1 MLETRRRSP
10 NIIVFES
17 SDTNRGENGT
27 WTTLASR
34 SSSPV
39 RRRGSD
45 LACAQRF
52 AADGAKVVLADIQTE
67 KGEQSAQALRDAGGE
82 AMFVACDVG
91 DRARV
96 EALVAK
102 TVEAYGGLDVMISNA
117 AVLHPADVLELEEE
131 DFDRVVRV
139 NLKGFFLTGQAAA
152 RQMVAQ
158 GRGGAI
164 INMSSIQAYI
174 TNANLLSYAVCKGGV
189 AQLTVAMALSLAPH
203 GIRVNAIGP
212 GSIAT
217 DMVMQLI
224 SSDEARRTVMSRTP
238 MGRLGK
244 PEEIAAVAAF
254 LASDEASYIT
264 GETVV
269 ADGGRLGLNYVVPVV
284 D

>member
-1 MLETRRRSP
+1 MDNSGKSVVITGAAQG
-10 NIIVFES
+10 IGF
-17 SDTNRGENGT
+17 
-27 WTTLASR
+27 
-34 SSSPV
+34 
-39 RRRGSD
+39 
-45 LACAQRF
+45 ACAQRF
-52 AADGAKVVLADIQTE
+52 AKDGAKVVLADIQVD
-67 KGEQSAQALRDAGGE
+67 KGEAAAQSLREAGRE

-91 DRARV
+91 DSAQV
-96 EALVAK
+96 EALIET
-102 TVEAYGGLDVMISNA
+102 TVGAYGGLDVMISNA
-117 AVLHPADVLELEEE
+117 AVLHPADILELAEE

-152 RQMVAQ
+152 KQMVAQ
-158 GRGGAI
+158 GRGGVI
-164 INMSSIQAYI
+164 INMSSIQATI
-174 TNANLLSYAVCKGGV
+174 TNANLLAYAVCKGGV
-189 AQLTVAMALSLAPH
+189 KQLTVAMALALATR

-238 MGRLGK
+238 MGRLGR

-264 GETVV
+264 GETIN
-269 ADGGRLGLNYVVPVV
+269 ADGGRIGLNYVVPVA

>member
-1 MLETRRRSP
+1 MDGSGRSVVVTGAAQG
-10 NIIVFES
+10 IGF
-17 SDTNRGENGT
+17 
-27 WTTLASR
+27 
-34 SSSPV
+34 
-39 RRRGSD
+39 
-45 LACAQRF
+45 ACARRF
-52 AADGAKVVLADIQTE
+52 ANDGAKVVLADIQAD
-67 KGEQSAQALRDAGGE
+67 KGEAAAQSLREAGGE
-82 AMFVACDVG
+82 ATFVACDVG
-91 DRARV
+91 DRGQV

-102 TVEAYGGLDVMISNA
+102 TVEANGSLDVMISNA
-117 AVLHPADVLELEEE
+117 AVLHTADVLELQEE

-158 GRGGAI
+158 GRGGVI

-189 AQLTVAMALSLAPH
+189 SQLTVAMALALAPK

-224 SSDEARRTVMSRTP
+224 SSEEARRTVMSRTP

-269 ADGGRLGLNYVVPVV
+269 ADGGRLGLNYVVPVA

>member
-1 MLETRRRSP
+1 MSNSGKTV
-10 NIIVFES
+10 IV
-17 SDTNRGENGT
+17 TGAAQGI
-27 WTTLASR
+27 
-34 SSSPV
+34 
-39 RRRGSD
+39 G
-45 LACAQRF
+45 LACARRF
-52 AADGAKVVLADIQTE
+52 ANDGAKVVLADIQAG
-67 KGEQSAQALRDAGGE
+67 KGEAAAQSLRAEGGE
-82 AMFVACDVG
+82 AVFVACDVG
-91 DRARV
+91 DRAEV
-96 EALVAK
+96 DALVEK
-102 TVEAYGGLDVMISNA
+102 TVAAYGGLDVMISNA
-117 AVLHPADVLELEEE
+117 AVLHPADILELEEE

-152 RQMVAQ
+152 KQMVAQ
-158 GRGGAI
+158 GRGGVI

-174 TNANLLSYAVCKGGV
+174 TNGNLLSYAVCKGGV
-189 AQLTVAMALSLAPH
+189 KQLTVAMALALAPK

-224 SSDEARRTVMSRTP
+224 SSEEARRTVMSRTP
-238 MGRLGK
+238 IGRLGR

>member
-1 MLETRRRSP
+1 MSNSGKTV
-10 NIIVFES
+10 IV
-17 SDTNRGENGT
+17 TGAAQGI
-27 WTTLASR
+27 
-34 SSSPV
+34 
-39 RRRGSD
+39 G
-45 LACAQRF
+45 LACARRF
-52 AADGAKVVLADIQTE
+52 ANDGAKVVLADIQAG
-67 KGEQSAQALRDAGGE
+67 KGEAAAQSLRAEGGE

-91 DRARV
+91 DRADV
-96 EALVAK
+96 DALVEK
-102 TVEAYGGLDVMISNA
+102 TVAAYSGLDVMISNA
-117 AVLHPADVLELEEE
+117 AVLHPADILELEEE

-152 RQMVAQ
+152 KQMVAQ
-158 GRGGAI
+158 GRGGVI

-174 TNANLLSYAVCKGGV
+174 TNGNLLSYAVCKGGV
-189 AQLTVAMALSLAPH
+189 KQLTVAMALALAPK

-224 SSDEARRTVMSRTP
+224 SSEEARRTMMSRTP
-238 MGRLGK
+238 IGRLGT
-244 PEEIAAVAAF
+244 PAEIAAVAAF

>member
-1 MLETRRRSP
+1 M
-10 NIIVFES
+10 ES
-17 SDTNRGENGT
+17 SGKSVVITGAAQGI
-27 WTTLASR
+27 
-34 SSSPV
+34 
-39 RRRGSD
+39 GF
-45 LACAQRF
+45 ACARRF
-52 AADGAKVVLADIQTE
+52 ANDGAKVVLADIQVD
-67 KGEQSAQALRDAGGE
+67 KGEAAAQTVRDEGGN

-91 DRARV
+91 DRTQV

-117 AVLHPADVLELEEE
+117 AVLHPADILELEEE

-139 NLKGFFLTGQAAA
+139 NLKGFFLTGQVAAK
-152 RQMVAQ
+152 QMVAQ
-158 GRGGAI
+158 GRGGII
-164 INMSSIQAYI
+164 INMSSIQATI

-189 AQLTVAMALSLAPH
+189 KQLTVAMALALATK

-217 DMVMQLI
+217 NMVMQLI
-224 SSDEARRTVMSRTP
+224 SSDDARRTVMSRTP

-244 PEEIAAVAAF
+244 PEEIAAIAAF

-264 GETVV
+264 GETIN
-269 ADGGRLGLNYVVPVV
+269 ADGGRLGLNYVVPVA

>member
-1 MLETRRRSP
+1 MSNSGKTV
-10 NIIVFES
+10 IV
-17 SDTNRGENGT
+17 TGAAQGI
-27 WTTLASR
+27 
-34 SSSPV
+34 
-39 RRRGSD
+39 G
-45 LACAQRF
+45 LACARRF
-52 AADGAKVVLADIQTE
+52 ANDGAKVVLADIQAG
-67 KGEQSAQALRDAGGE
+67 KGEAAAQSLRAEGGE

-91 DRARV
+91 DRAEV
-96 EALVAK
+96 DALVEK
-102 TVEAYGGLDVMISNA
+102 TVAAYGGLDVMISNA
-117 AVLHPADVLELEEE
+117 AVLHPADILELEEE

-152 RQMVAQ
+152 KQMVAQ
-158 GRGGAI
+158 GRGGVI

-174 TNANLLSYAVCKGGV
+174 TNGNLLSYAVCKGGV
-189 AQLTVAMALSLAPH
+189 KQLTVAMALALAPK

-224 SSDEARRTVMSRTP
+224 SSEEARRTVMSRTP
-238 MGRLGK
+238 IGRLGT
-244 PEEIAAVAAF
+244 PAEIAAVAAF

-284 D
+284 GLSAGRGSGLVCLSGLSVAMRRI

>member
-1 MLETRRRSP
+1 MSNSGKTV
-10 NIIVFES
+10 IV
-17 SDTNRGENGT
+17 TGAAQGI
-27 WTTLASR
+27 
-34 SSSPV
+34 
-39 RRRGSD
+39 G
-45 LACAQRF
+45 LACARRF
-52 AADGAKVVLADIQTE
+52 ANDGAKVVLADIQAG
-67 KGEQSAQALRDAGGE
+67 KGEAAAQSLRAEGGE

-91 DRARV
+91 DRAEV
-96 EALVAK
+96 DALVEK
-102 TVEAYGGLDVMISNA
+102 TVAAYGGLDVMISNA
-117 AVLHPADVLELEEE
+117 AVLHPADILELEEE

-152 RQMVAQ
+152 KQMVAQ
-158 GRGGAI
+158 GRGGVI

-174 TNANLLSYAVCKGGV
+174 TNGNLLSYAVCKGGV
-189 AQLTVAMALSLAPH
+189 KQLTVAMALALAPK

-224 SSDEARRTVMSRTP
+224 SSEEARRTVMSRTP
-238 MGRLGK
+238 IGRLGT
-244 PEEIAAVAAF
+244 PAEIAAVAAF